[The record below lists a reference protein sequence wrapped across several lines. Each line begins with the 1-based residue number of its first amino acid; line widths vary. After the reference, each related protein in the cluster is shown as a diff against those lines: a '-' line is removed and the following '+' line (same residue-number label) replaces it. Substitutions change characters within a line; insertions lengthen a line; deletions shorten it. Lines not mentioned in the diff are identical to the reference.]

1 MRITRA
7 DRSVLSDWWFT
18 VDRLMLFG
26 LLLLMG
32 AGLIL
37 SLAASPPIAEKFHLE
52 PFYFVRRQAALLLPA
67 IAIMFAASTLTP
79 KQIRRASLI
88 IFIAGIALMAAT
100 MFVGPEIKGAKRWLQ
115 IGFVSIQP
123 SEFVKPAFVVLTA
136 WLFSESQKRKDVPG
150 IELALAIYGIFA
162 LMLVLQPDFGQT
174 LLVTLVWIT
183 LFFMAGISLFWIG
196 ALGLAGL
203 AGIAS
208 AYFLVPHVASRID
221 RFLNPESGDT
231 YQADKAL
238 DSFLHGGWFGRGPG
252 EGTVKD
258 VLPDS
263 HTDFI
268 FAVTAEEYGLIAC
281 FILLLLFAF
290 IVLRGLSK
298 AAQEQDGFIRY
309 ATAGLIMLFGIQ
321 ALINMAVNVGLLP
334 AKGMTLPFISYGGSS
349 LLAMALTMGF
359 VLGLTRKRP
368 MAGRL
373 LRSAEPESAGAR
385 GQATSEQVA

>member
-1 MRITRA
+1 
-7 DRSVLSDWWFT
+7 
-18 VDRLMLFG
+18 
-26 LLLLMG
+26 
-32 AGLIL
+32 
-37 SLAASPPIAEKFHLE
+37 
-52 PFYFVRRQAALLLPA
+52 
-67 IAIMFAASTLTP
+67 
-79 KQIRRASLI
+79 
-88 IFIAGIALMAAT
+88 
-100 MFVGPEIKGAKRWLQ
+100 
-115 IGFVSIQP
+115 
-123 SEFVKPAFVVLTA
+123 
-136 WLFSESQKRKDVPG
+136 
-150 IELALAIYGIFA
+150 
-162 LMLVLQPDFGQT
+162 
-174 LLVTLVWIT
+174 
-183 LFFMAGISLFWIG
+183 
-196 ALGLAGL
+196 
-203 AGIAS
+203 
-208 AYFLVPHVASRID
+208 
-221 RFLNPESGDT
+221 
-231 YQADKAL
+231 
-238 DSFLHGGWFGRGPG
+238 
-252 EGTVKD
+252 

-281 FILLLLFAF
+281 LILLLLFAF

-373 LRSAEPESAGAR
+373 LRGAEPESAGAR